1 MRYLVI
7 GASGYG
13 QEVAWSLRAQ
23 CDADGRHC
31 AIAFF
36 DDRAPVGPVASG
48 LGEVVGGIDAVAQH
62 ARGGDAAL
70 VLGVGLPRVKAAVVA
85 RLAGLDVPWAT
96 VIHPAAVIGANVTI
110 GDGGYV
116 GAGAVCTVN
125 ARVGRFVTINLHC
138 QVAHDDVIEDFVT
151 LHPDTHLSGGVVVEE
166 GSELGT
172 GSICIPGVRV
182 GPWSI
187 LGAGAVAVR
196 ALEGW
201 STYTGLPA
209 KPQAPRQDESA
220 RLVAVRRAS

>member
-13 QEVAWSLRAQ
+13 QEVAWTLQAQ
-23 CDADGRHC
+23 AAAEGVDCR
-31 AIAFF
+31 ITFF
-36 DDRAPVGPVASG
+36 DDRAPAGPVASG
-48 LGEVVGGIDAVAQH
+48 LGDVVGGIDAVTQH
-62 ARGGDAAL
+62 ATARDVAL
-70 VLGVGLPRVKAAVVA
+70 VLGVGLPRVKAAMVA
-85 RLAGLDVPWAT
+85 RLAALDVPWAT
-96 VIHPAAVIGANVTI
+96 VVHPAAIIGPNVVI
-110 GDGGYV
+110 GDGSYV
-116 GAGAVCTVN
+116 GAGSVLTVN
-125 ARVGRFVTINLHC
+125 ATVGRFVTINLHC

-196 ALEGW
+196 PLEGW

-209 KPQAPRQDESA
+209 RPQTSRHDESA
-220 RLVAVRRAS
+220 RLVGVRRAS

>member
-1 MRYLVI
+1 MRYFVI

-13 QEVAWSLRAQ
+13 QEVAWSLQAQAAAAGRA
-23 CDADGRHC
+23 C
-31 AIAFF
+31 AISFF
-36 DDRAPVGPVASG
+36 DDRMALGPVASG
-48 LGEVVGGIDAVAQH
+48 LGHVVGDIDAVERHAQ
-62 ARGGDAAL
+62 GDDVAL

-85 RLAGLDVPWAT
+85 RLAALGLPWAT
-96 VIHPAAVIGANVTI
+96 VIHPSALVGPNVTI
-110 GDGGYV
+110 GDGSYV
-116 GAGAVCTVN
+116 GAGTVCTVN
-125 ARVGRFVTINLHC
+125 ASIGRFVTVNLHC

-196 ALEGW
+196 PLEGW

-209 KPQAPRQDESA
+209 KPLAPRPDEST

>member
-1 MRYLVI
+1 MRYFVI

-13 QEVAWSLRAQ
+13 QEVAWSLQAQ
-23 CDADGRHC
+23 AAAEGRPC
-31 AIAFF
+31 AITFF
-36 DDRAPVGPVASG
+36 DDRVPLGPVPSG
-48 LGEVVGGIDAVAQH
+48 LGDVVGGIDAIAER
-62 ARGGDAAL
+62 ARGGDVAL

-85 RLAGLDVPWAT
+85 QLAALALPWAR
-96 VIHPAAVIGANVTI
+96 VIHPAALIGPNVAI
-110 GDGGYV
+110 GDGAYI
-116 GAGAVCTVN
+116 GAGTVITVN
-125 ARVGRFVTINLHC
+125 ATIGRFVTINLHC
-138 QVAHDDVIEDFVT
+138 QVAHDDIIEDFVT

-196 ALEGW
+196 PLEGW
-201 STYTGLPA
+201 TTYTGLPA
-209 KPQAPRQDESA
+209 KPKAQDEAA